1 MPNIGESIESRHVDA
16 TMAAHEWVRLY
27 KILGDTILE

>member
-1 MPNIGESIESRHVDA
+1 MPNIGESIDSRHVDA
-16 TMAAHEWVRLY
+16 TMVAQEWVRLL